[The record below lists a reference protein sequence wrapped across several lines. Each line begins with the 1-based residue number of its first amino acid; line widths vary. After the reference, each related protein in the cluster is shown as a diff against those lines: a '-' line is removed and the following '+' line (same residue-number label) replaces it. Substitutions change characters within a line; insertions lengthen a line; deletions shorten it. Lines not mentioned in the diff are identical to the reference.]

1 MRQKVNF
8 YQVDGIPMLA
18 PDAEPEFSFADLDAS
33 DSGRDESGV
42 MHRIMVREKVGTW
55 SFSYAHL
62 SDEELAYLR
71 NLFAGN
77 QGLIVEVHQRAVGA
91 DDFRFQL
98 LEILR
103 QRGRRVF
110 AFLERDGNVPVE
122 RLQGQAFALQ
132 AHLA

>member
-8 YQVDGIPMLA
+8 YQVDGVPMLA

-71 NLFAGN
+71 NLFAGKAQFSFTHPVLGQSNATETCTAYMSQCSAVWKN
-77 QGLIVEVHQRAVGA
+77 QRTGQWRN
-91 DDFRFQL
+91 FRFNIIQC
-98 LEILR
+98 
-103 QRGRRVF
+103 
-110 AFLERDGNVPVE
+110 
-122 RLQGQAFALQ
+122 
-132 AHLA
+132 

>member
-71 NLFAGN
+71 NLFAGKACG
-77 QGLIVEVHQRAVGA
+77 QGPVFLYPSCAGAEQRHRDLHRLHEPVQRIVEEPAHRSVAE
-91 DDFRFQL
+91 FQVQHHPV
-98 LEILR
+98 LR
-103 QRGRRVF
+103 RC
-110 AFLERDGNVPVE
+110 PC
-122 RLQGQAFALQ
+122 
-132 AHLA
+132 